1 MTFEIKPYKENEL
14 GVSHR
19 QGFLAN
25 FSSISEPILY
35 SIRGNKSSIRL
46 FLHVPSKYEKYVEN
60 VFYSSF
66 PTTDISK
73 LEYEMDISTK
83 GHSFFKFSPE
93 CTFYK
98 YSEFSDAGSYVDPF
112 KDVLTSFFTV
122 PDDAELVVQ
131 YTNVFDAKESFWQK
145 LLKRIGKLFK
155 LFGGK
160 REEKSDK
167 ELKDEKHEQEVK
179 KVERDVLFSISI
191 ATSGLQKPAVSKL
204 QSDLLNVYDKF
215 LHE

>member
-1 MTFEIKPYKENEL
+1 
-14 GVSHR
+14 
-19 QGFLAN
+19 
-25 FSSISEPILY
+25 
-35 SIRGNKSSIRL
+35 
-46 FLHVPSKYEKYVEN
+46 
-60 VFYSSF
+60 
-66 PTTDISK
+66 
-73 LEYEMDISTK
+73 
-83 GHSFFKFSPE
+83 
-93 CTFYK
+93 
-98 YSEFSDAGSYVDPF
+98 
-112 KDVLTSFFTV
+112 VLTSFFTV

-155 LFGGK
+155 LFSGK